1 MKIKMKGDMKVR
13 HLQKRGR
20 R

>member
-1 MKIKMKGDMKVR
+1 MKGDMKVR